1 MALDVKKLR
10 AAATQE
16 HRDLTRAQHRLDAT
30 VAAGGKAQ
38 AIQMAGDRISKLKDR
53 LSVLLTAA
61 TPDDMLGALEPDIPL
76 VLLPVRLETRVA
88 QKAGG
93 WQLLVRVF
101 PDALH
106 ADTHEAALT
115 QVEEDA
121 GLAFW
126 ARPAAERG
134 AAWSGLVQTFGP
146 QRAAWIAEAT
156 RSDPATGQR
165 VHTPAITGSRFTRPA
180 WADTLPDQFL
190 FCVRADGVDLP
201 VHTGDRVRSPVAT
214 GPDPRLAADAD
225 DGTDAGMRWMTDFDV
240 AVTQGLGARVGLGTT
255 KPKVIDEVLVLGVRP
270 SSTPADGGNRLTTL
284 LEAHRYTDGLELL
297 EIGTPSNSTESAP
310 SGYASDRDA
319 LAEATPAPAG
329 PSLAAAGDGVRLAL
343 ALGVDPARLAGV
355 PGADGAGEASA
366 QAMLTALWPGT
377 LGYFLEQMLGESV
390 DEEERDALRA
400 HTLAWVRA
408 RGPFAPLRAGRNP
421 YGVLPATSLARFV
434 PDQADKHAD
443 RLVELLGSL
452 VPAWRKA
459 ADALPK
465 AGRGNPAEATAR
477 LAEIL
482 ALSPVGVAVDARR
495 IYPQGVV
502 DLLNGL
508 SGMDE
513 AEQKTVRAVQRKLVQ
528 GSMSAIGQLA
538 DGDGLIEL
546 VAAGDVRR
554 VTIPRVQ
561 TAPLSAT
568 DPLVDDYLTWLRTA
582 TPDEIAPAE
591 ERFGAPLLYLLVR
604 HALLRQY
611 VRAASTNAAAPATL
625 DLNELLDRY
634 VVVEIPGSLE
644 PEFGALDLLETV
656 TLGGAPGAPG
666 LTLGQQVQEMAEGL
680 AAEVEMGM
688 PFGWAPTEGGGQP
701 RGGAQPGG
709 GGQPRARRA
718 GRSRAPAAAGQ
729 PRARRAGGSR
739 AGAIAA
745 APPDPGAIEAAE
757 VLVALGHLARQPSA
771 RLDRLLRETLDLA
784 SHRLDAWVTS
794 LATRRLLRMR
804 GSEATGAHLG
814 AYGLVSGIVPTAAA
828 TMVKPPGSPTGTASA
843 LDAPGLGFLPA
854 PSLGHAATAAV
865 LRSAHAA
872 HGDGAA
878 FAVGLDSRRAR
889 RAKWLLDGVRAGQPL
904 AALLGY
910 QIERALLDAGVASAI
925 AKLRDAAP
933 LRTGGLPPPASGT
946 FETVAPRDVV
956 DGLRLARDDFTRP
969 TFTNAERTA
978 VDTAL
983 ADLRDALDATGDLLL
998 AEGVHQVVAGTP
1010 ARGAAAARAAAG
1022 TGPPP
1027 DHYDVLA
1034 SPRSGTGL
1042 NQRVLLVSD
1051 DPAETW
1057 LAEADR
1063 TPRGFADPLMEGW
1076 AASRL
1081 GAPDDYAAVVAFT
1094 APDGTALKERVVI
1107 EVEDLGLGALDVV
1120 AMSAPAA
1127 DGQLCE
1133 LERRVLDRALSPAVR
1148 PKKVPVDATASI
1160 VTRAEH
1166 AGHTS
1171 RAPLADLIVAAVAAG
1186 ALLGGA
1192 RVGGAHEVDPE
1203 LGVDADAYDVN
1214 ELSGRLADMVEMA
1227 ETIRK
1232 ELDRALTKIPDEKVD
1247 LAELDKQL
1255 RSASLLVAAAF
1266 PEVADTTH
1274 PQARLR
1280 LVAQGRGTLTELE
1293 RRIEGAGE
1301 LIGGRSFGSAD
1312 AAAARECEEIAAV
1325 LIDKAP
1331 PLTPRL
1337 LVPVAQALGGL
1348 LKSPPALGT
1357 GVSGEAER
1365 GSVLRAFLARARTV
1379 RAGVAR
1385 LDEVETLAAAL
1396 GRPPMPLRVAQAS
1409 TDAGDPWVG
1418 LPGAPVPG
1426 GVTSILVA
1434 GEAAFGA
1441 APVGVVVVDDWS
1453 EVVPR
1458 ENEVSALAVHT
1469 ERPDA
1474 EAPHAIL
1481 VAVPPDPAKRW
1492 DLATLRAVVDETF
1505 ELARIRMVD
1514 PPALDQFGCLLP
1526 ALLLACTGR
1535 QGQIKVPQNKFFP
1548 RLHP

>member
-16 HRDLTRAQHRLDAT
+16 HRDLTRAQHKLEAI
-30 VAAGGKAQ
+30 VAAGGKAE
-38 AIQMAGDRISKLKDR
+38 AVHLAGDRIAKLKDR
-53 LSVLLTAA
+53 LSGLLTAA
-61 TPDDMLGALEPDIPL
+61 TPDDMLGALEPDVPL

-88 QKAGG
+88 KVGAG
-93 WQLLVRVF
+93 WQLLVRVY

-115 QVEEDA
+115 QLEEDA
-121 GLAFW
+121 GLDLW
-126 ARPAAERG
+126 ARPAAERK
-134 AAWSGLVQTFGP
+134 AAWSGLVQAFGP

-156 RSDPATGQR
+156 RSDPATGNR

-190 FCVRADGVDLP
+190 FCVRADGADLP
-201 VHTGDRVRSPVAT
+201 VHTGGRVRSPVAT
-214 GPDPRLAADAD
+214 GPDPRLVPDAE
-225 DGTDAGMRWMTDFDV
+225 DGTDAGMRWMTDFDA
-240 AVTQGLGARVGLGTT
+240 AVTQGLGARVTLGPS
-255 KPKVIDEVLVLGVRP
+255 KPKVIDEVVVLGVRP

-297 EIGTPSNSTESAP
+297 ETGTPSNSTESAP

-319 LAEATPAPAG
+319 LAEAAPAPAG
-329 PSLAAAGDGVRLAL
+329 PTIAASADGARLAR

-355 PGADGAGEASA
+355 PGADGAGEAGA

-377 LGYFLEQMLGESV
+377 LGYFLEQMLGQSV
-390 DEEERDALRA
+390 DEEERDALRTHA
-400 HTLAWVRA
+400 LAWVRA

-421 YGVLPATSLARFV
+421 YGVLPATSLERFV

-443 RLVELLGSL
+443 SFVAFLDSLLP
-452 VPAWRKA
+452 VWRKA
-459 ADALPK
+459 TAALPK
-465 AGRGNPAEATAR
+465 AGRGDPAQATAQ

-495 IYPQGVV
+495 IYPEGVV
-502 DLLNGL
+502 DLISGL

-546 VAAGDVRR
+546 VAAGGVRR

-582 TPDEIAPAE
+582 TPDEIARAE

-604 HALLRQY
+604 HALLHQY
-611 VRAASTNAAAPATL
+611 VRAASTNAGAPATL

-644 PEFGALDLLETV
+644 PPPGALELLETV

-680 AAEVEMGM
+680 AVEVEMGM
-688 PFGWAPTEGGGQP
+688 PFGWSPT
-701 RGGAQPGG
+701 GG

-718 GRSRAPAAAGQ
+718 SRSRAAAAAGQ
-729 PRARRAGGSR
+729 PRALRAGGSR
-739 AGAIAA
+739 AGAVAV
-745 APPDPGAIEAAE
+745 PDPGAIEAAE
-757 VLVALGHLARQPSA
+757 VLAALGHLARLPSA

-784 SHRLDAWVTS
+784 SHRLDAWITS
-794 LATRRLLRMR
+794 LAMRRLWRMR
-804 GSEATGAHLG
+804 DTKATGAHLG
-814 AYGLVSGIVPTAAA
+814 AYGLVSDIVPTAAA
-828 TMVKPPGSPTGTASA
+828 AMVKPPGSPTGTASA
-843 LDAPGLGFLPA
+843 EDTPGLGFLPA

-910 QIERALLDAGVASAI
+910 QIERALLDLGAASAI

-933 LRTGGLPPPASGT
+933 LRTSAAAPPAGGA
-946 FETVAPRDVV
+946 FETIAPRDVA
-956 DGLRLARDDFTRP
+956 DGLRLARGDFTRP

-998 AEGVHQVVAGTP
+998 AEGVHQVVAGTA

-1027 DHYDVLA
+1027 DRYDVLA

-1042 NQRVLLVSD
+1042 TQRVLLVSD

-1057 LAEADR
+1057 LAAANR
-1063 TPRGFADPLMEGW
+1063 TPRALADPLMEGW

-1081 GAPDDYAAVVAFT
+1081 GAPDDYAAAVGFT
-1094 APDGTALKERVVI
+1094 APDGTALAERVVVG
-1107 EVEDLGLGALDVV
+1107 VEKLGLGALDIV

-1127 DGQLCE
+1127 DGQVCE
-1133 LERRVLDRALSPAVR
+1133 LERRVLDRALSAAVR
-1148 PKKVPVDATASI
+1148 PKKVPVDATAWI
-1160 VTRAEH
+1160 VDRAEY
-1166 AGHTS
+1166 AAHTS
-1171 RAPLADLIVAAVAAG
+1171 RVPLADLIVAAVAAG
-1186 ALLGGA
+1186 ALVGGA
-1192 RVGGAHEVDPE
+1192 RIGGAHELDPQ
-1203 LGVDADAYDVN
+1203 LGLDADAYDVN
-1214 ELSGRLADMVEMA
+1214 ELSGRLADIVEVA
-1227 ETIRK
+1227 ETVRK
-1232 ELDRALTKIPDEKVD
+1232 ELDRALRKIPDEKVD
-1247 LAELDKQL
+1247 LEELDEQL
-1255 RSASLLVAAAF
+1255 RSASLLVAAAL
-1266 PEVADTTH
+1266 PEVADTGH

-1293 RRIEGAGE
+1293 RRIELAGE
-1301 LIGGRSFGSAD
+1301 LIRGRSFGSAG
-1312 AAAARECEEIAAV
+1312 AAAARECQEIAEL
-1325 LIDKAP
+1325 LIDKTP

-1337 LVPVAQALGGL
+1337 LARVAQALGGL
-1348 LKSPPALGT
+1348 LKAPPALGT
-1357 GVSGEAER
+1357 GVTAAAAR
-1365 GSVLRAFLARARTV
+1365 ASVLRAFLARARTV
-1379 RAGVAR
+1379 RPGVAR
-1385 LDEVETLAAAL
+1385 LDEVEALAAAL
-1396 GRPPMPLRVAQAS
+1396 GRSPVPLRVAQAG

-1426 GVTSILVA
+1426 GVTSIIVA

-1441 APVGVVVVDDWS
+1441 APVGVLVVDDWN

-1458 ENEVSALAVHT
+1458 EREVSALAVHT

-1474 EAPHAIL
+1474 EAPQAIL

-1505 ELARIRMVD
+1505 ELARVRMVD
-1514 PPALDQFGCLLP
+1514 PPALDQLGSLLP

-1535 QGQIKVPQNKFFP
+1535 QGQIKVPQKKFFP
-1548 RLHP
+1548 GLHP